1 MRKHFLLLFL
11 TLLSATAFAVT
22 DISSDPKVS
31 MSTGNV
37 TYGGS
42 TDVAIQVLYDGYK
55 LTAGEDKDYTWD
67 KKYYKDEACTTEAG
81 AINALTV
88 GTYYVKVK
96 GVGVYTGTRV
106 ASFQVDKK
114 EITVKLKADLT
125 KVYGEADPALTD
137 DNINWDD
144 ANSQFVG
151 KDTKSV
157 FTGTLTYT
165 HKGVNVGTYDLDVTG
180 LTADNY
186 TLKVE
191 GGLKINAKLIT
202 AEFITAV
209 TLSEYYKGAA
219 YTEFAV
225 DVKDGSTVLV
235 PGTDFEV
242 KVYSDKDL
250 KTEATAKDYRA
261 TPYYLAVASKDKA
274 NYSVSK
280 ALAAGTF
287 TIKKAGLT
295 IRVLPQSKYY
305 DNTNTLPS
313 NEEGTAYQILGK
325 FGEDK
330 IGTVSLSGNT
340 GVDHADYPI
349 TPKVDTENANYDYN
363 YVPATFTIKK
373 RPITITPVAAQKVLN
388 QDDSKSVVYTG
399 GKAGDNAT
407 TIGYAGVTV
416 TVTALN
422 GNEKKA
428 DEVWN
433 TLKAVDW
440 DKMKGTYDAKKAD
453 GNGTLRVVRTGKG
466 KDEQKGTYANA
477 LSVTK
482 EDKGTV
488 WNNYEVT
495 PGTAD
500 FEITGGKIYIS
511 AIDQNKVYGDDD
523 PDWTAVLDENYIV
536 TGLSK
541 GESLKKAPTLKRVEG
556 EDAKTYTINISGA
569 EAPAGYQDIVYA
581 FGTFTITKAPL
592 TVTMPVK
599 NVKAGKTA
607 EATLADI
614 TKDGIKI
621 TGLKK
626 DEVAIDTYTLTLNG
640 GLKTEESKLTDQT
653 NAQGYILT
661 LTDAIFKNYSIT
673 GGDNEGKTI
682 AGKLIVG
689 KGGTVENLALTCS
702 ADATDYNAILAAAGE
717 KKNVTITFTN
727 RNRKVNETAT
737 EVHTWA
743 ANKWNAL
750 VLPFDITV
758 AELSNVLGHAGDGAF
773 NYAVV
778 NTIKKDAPEGKFQF
792 QLFTGTIPANTPFMV
807 KTVGKITTLP
817 TAEDAKTINVAV
829 NFGEK
834 TIVAPAAETV
844 AAEFENGFKLVG
856 KYANYVLDKDKP
868 QGDKALY
875 RFMFGDDDSDFK
887 GIGAKSANTW
897 TIVPFD
903 CYVDLTGNTQAA
915 RNVTFEFEEAD
926 GTTTIIKSLSAEQ
939 NVNTEGWYTINGVK
953 LQGVPTEKGIYINNG
968 KKVVIK

>member
-55 LTAGEDKDYTWD
+55 LTAGEDNDYTWD

-81 AINALTV
+81 KINALTV
-88 GTYYVKVK
+88 GTYYVKVV

-106 ASFQVDKK
+106 ASFQVDKR
-114 EITVKLKADLT
+114 EITVTLKKALT
-125 KVYGEADPALTD
+125 KVYGEADPALTE
-137 DNINWDD
+137 DNINWDG
-144 ANSQFVG
+144 AKFVG
-151 KDTKSV
+151 KEDKSV
-157 FTGTLTYT
+157 FTGSLTYT
-165 HKGVNVGTYDLDVTG
+165 HKGVNVGDYDLDVTG

-186 TLKVE
+186 TLKIK
-191 GGLKINAKLIT
+191 GGITITAKPIT

-225 DVKDGSTVLV
+225 DVKDGATALV
-235 PGTDFEV
+235 PGTDFDV

-250 KTEATAKDYRA
+250 TKEAEAKNYSA
-261 TPYYLAVASKDKA
+261 TPYYLAVVSKEKA

-305 DNTNTLPS
+305 DNTATLPS
-313 NEEGTAYQILGK
+313 TAEGTAYQILGK

-340 GVDHADYPI
+340 DVKHADYTI
-349 TPKVDTENANYDYN
+349 TPSVDTENTNYDYN
-363 YVPATFTIKK
+363 YVPGTFTIKK

-399 GKAGDNAT
+399 GKPGDGAN

-440 DKMKGTYDAKKAD
+440 DKMIGTYDAKKAD
-453 GNGTLRVVRTGKG
+453 GNGTLLVVRTGKG

-541 GESLKKAPTLKRVEG
+541 GESLKKAPTLTRVEG

-621 TGLKK
+621 IGLKK
-626 DEVAIDTYTLTLNG
+626 DEVAIDTYSLSLKD
-640 GLKTEESKLTDQT
+640 GLYTDTDSKLTDQT
-653 NAQGYILT
+653 NAKGYILT
-661 LTDAIFKNYSIT
+661 LNKDIFANYSIT
-673 GGDNEGKTI
+673 GGDEEGKTI

-689 KGGTVENLALTCS
+689 KGGTVEDLELTCS
-702 ADATDYNAILAAAGE
+702 ATDYNAILAAAGE
-717 KKNVTITFTN
+717 KKNVKITFTN
-727 RNRKVNETAT
+727 RNRKVNKTAT

-758 AELSNVLGHAGDGAF
+758 AELSNVLGHAGAGAF

-817 TAEDAKTINVAV
+817 TAEDDATINVAV